1 MLFSSLLIANRG
13 EIACRIM
20 RTARRL
26 GMRTIAVYSEA
37 DEHAQHVKLADV
49 AHLLGPAPAI
59 ESYLNIDAVLAVA
72 KATGARAIHPGYG
85 FLSENAEFAEAC
97 ASQNIVFVGPG
108 AEAIRSMGSKIEAKR
123 LVAAAGTPVVPGY
136 HEDDQ
141 SDARLL
147 AAAREIGFPVLIK
160 ASAGGGGKG
169 MRKVSD
175 EKDFAAALAGAR
187 REASA
192 AFADDRMLI
201 ERYLKAPK
209 HLEMQILADR
219 FGHTLH
225 LFERDCSVQRRHQKV
240 IEEAPGP
247 TVTDAQ
253 RERMGR
259 AAVQA
264 AKAVDYVGAGT
275 VEFITQGDTFYF
287 MEMNTRLQV
296 EHPVTEAITGLDLV
310 EWQLRIAAGEPLSIE
325 QKSVNKNG
333 HAIEARIYAE
343 NPRRKF
349 LPSTGKLV
357 RVKFPDNVRVDT
369 GVVGGDVVSM
379 HYDPMLAKVIAHGK
393 TREEARVKLSRAL
406 AEVELAGVEHNVDY
420 LRAVLDHATFRAGDY
435 TTGLAEQH
443 HGELVRERSDL
454 GAICAALASKEMAQG
469 LRVWEV
475 TDGFRLNLPH
485 SYRQRLK
492 RNRKTVSI
500 VITDNVVLVG
510 DNEHEVSDVVWR
522 GSKLNCRV
530 DGQWVDAQVIFEDKS
545 IFVIRHG
552 DTERLGLYEED
563 FDALAHDAGT
573 ADRITS
579 PMPGL
584 VISLA
589 VQVGDVVAEGD
600 VLMVIEAMKMEHNI
614 NAPRDGKVS
623 GVVCA
628 VGDRVEE
635 GIELVTFEAK

>member
-37 DEHAQHVKLADV
+37 DEHAQPVKLADV

-97 ASQNIVFVGPG
+97 ASQNVVFVGPS

-123 LVAAAGTPVVPGY
+123 LVAAAGAPVVPGY

-175 EKDFAAALAGAR
+175 EQDFAAALAGAR
-187 REASA
+187 REAGA

-209 HLEMQILADR
+209 HLEMQILAAR

-393 TREEARVKLSRAL
+393 TREEARVITPPGSRNSITVNWCASVPIWVQS
-406 AEVELAGVEHNVDY
+406 ARH
-420 LRAVLDHATFRAGDY
+420 LR
-435 TTGLAEQH
+435 
-443 HGELVRERSDL
+443 
-454 GAICAALASKEMAQG
+454 
-469 LRVWEV
+469 
-475 TDGFRLNLPH
+475 P
-485 SYRQRLK
+485 K
-492 RNRKTVSI
+492 RWHK
-500 VITDNVVLVG
+500 
-510 DNEHEVSDVVWR
+510 
-522 GSKLNCRV
+522 
-530 DGQWVDAQVIFEDKS
+530 A
-545 IFVIRHG
+545 
-552 DTERLGLYEED
+552 
-563 FDALAHDAGT
+563 
-573 ADRITS
+573 
-579 PMPGL
+579 
-584 VISLA
+584 
-589 VQVGDVVAEGD
+589 
-600 VLMVIEAMKMEHNI
+600 
-614 NAPRDGKVS
+614 
-623 GVVCA
+623 
-628 VGDRVEE
+628 
-635 GIELVTFEAK
+635 

>member
-97 ASQNIVFVGPG
+97 ASQNVVFVGPS

>member
-97 ASQNIVFVGPG
+97 ASQNVVFVGPG
-108 AEAIRSMGSKIEAKR
+108 AEAIRLMGSKIEAKR

-175 EKDFAAALAGAR
+175 EKDFAAALTGAR
-187 REASA
+187 REAKA
-192 AFADDRMLI
+192 AFADERMLI
-201 ERYLKAPK
+201 ERYLKDPK

-357 RVKFPDNVRVDT
+357 RVKFPDNVRVDI
-369 GVVGGDVVSM
+369 GVVDGDVVSM

-454 GAICAALASKEMAQG
+454 GAICATLASKEMVQG

-628 VGDRVEE
+628 VGDRVAE

>member
-97 ASQNIVFVGPG
+97 ASQNVVFVGPG
-108 AEAIRSMGSKIEAKR
+108 AEAIRLMGSKIEAKR

-187 REASA
+187 REAKA

-201 ERYLKAPK
+201 ERYLKDPK

-369 GVVGGDVVSM
+369 GVVDGDVVSM

-454 GAICAALASKEMAQG
+454 GAICATLASKEMAQG

-628 VGDRVEE
+628 VGDRVAE

>member
-97 ASQNIVFVGPG
+97 ASQNVVFVGPG
-108 AEAIRSMGSKIEAKR
+108 AEAIRLMGSKIEAKR

-187 REASA
+187 REAKA

-201 ERYLKAPK
+201 ERYLKDPK

-357 RVKFPDNVRVDT
+357 RVKFPDNVRVDI
-369 GVVGGDVVSM
+369 GVVDGDVVSM

-454 GAICAALASKEMAQG
+454 GAICATLASKEMAQG

-530 DGQWVDAQVIFEDKS
+530 DGQWIDAQVIFEDKS

>member
-1 MLFSSLLIANRG
+1 MFSSLLIANRG

>member
-97 ASQNIVFVGPG
+97 ASQNVVFVGPS

-123 LVAAAGTPVVPGY
+123 LVAAAGAPVVPGY

-147 AAAREIGFPVLIK
+147 AAARESGFPVLIK

-435 TTGLAEQH
+435 TTGLAEQY

-492 RNRKTVSI
+492 RNRKPVSI

-530 DGQWVDAQVIFEDKS
+530 DGQWVDAQIIFEDQS

-552 DTERLGLYEED
+552 DTERLGLYQED

-600 VLMVIEAMKMEHNI
+600 VLMAIEAMKMEHNI